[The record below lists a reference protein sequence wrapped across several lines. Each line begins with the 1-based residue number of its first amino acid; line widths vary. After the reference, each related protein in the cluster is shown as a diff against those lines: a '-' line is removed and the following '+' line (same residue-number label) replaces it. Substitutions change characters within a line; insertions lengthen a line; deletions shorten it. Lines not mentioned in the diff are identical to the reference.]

1 MDIDARLASVDDA
14 LADGR
19 AQLTTNLG
27 GHHELTSARLWRGD
41 VLVDW
46 EPDATAGGCLLRPA
60 LLRRLIALHA
70 RTRDRGADQLELVA
84 SGRIVSGLS
93 PDHADLV
100 SRIGGAARI
109 ELSMTLRFDGT
120 GYRGGDETYSLVER
134 GQRVPIV
141 RLTVEVLPHTSPAPT

>member
-1 MDIDARLASVDDA
+1 
-14 LADGR
+14 
-19 AQLTTNLG
+19 
-27 GHHELTSARLWRGD
+27 
-41 VLVDW
+41 
-46 EPDATAGGCLLRPA
+46 
-60 LLRRLIALHA
+60 LIALHA

-100 SRIGGAARI
+100 SRIGGVARI
-109 ELSMTLRFDGT
+109 ELSMILRFDGT